1 MALLAAAVW
10 GTGDFAGGLATRG
23 RSPYHVLVLASL
35 TGMICLAIAA
45 AVRGE
50 TWPSAVTVLWSA
62 GAGISGGIGIAALYR
77 GLAVAD
83 AAIVSPPA
91 AVIGAVLPVL
101 VGATLR
107 GSLSATE
114 WGGIAAGLLGIW
126 LVTGGFIPGRPSGG
140 AGLKYAIPAGI
151 GFGGFFVFI
160 AQAPIGQVFAPLV
173 VSKAVAIGLAVL
185 VIAAGRLGVPSL
197 ADHRLAFVAGVL
209 DAGGNALYLIAA
221 QLTRLEIAAVIS
233 SMAPGATVVLAT
245 LISRQRVSNSQKV
258 GVGVC
263 LLAIALILV

>member
-23 RSPYHVLVLASL
+23 RSPYHVLALASL

-126 LVTGGFIPGRPSGG
+126 LVTGGFIPGRPSGA